1 MDDIAQESISILSDI
16 EQKVSLFTGRKEVSV
31 FSLRNFLY
39 HRMDLCIVPPPQLT
53 NAATEEGK
61 MNREK
66 LTTNSFS
73 DNQTVFFQ

>member
-1 MDDIAQESISILSDI
+1 MLDDIAQESISILSDI

-39 HRMDLCIVPPPQLT
+39 HRMDLCIVPPQLA
-53 NAATEEGK
+53 NAATEEEK

-66 LTTNSFS
+66 LPTNSFS
-73 DNQTVFFQ
+73 MISDN